1 MKNPLSSIYE
11 QMLISEAQNKQ
22 DLTNP
27 SKNEVGTL
35 KQDQEAFGE
44 KPDLVDGPDHAKIE
58 KGPSYKIS
66 TSSETGVSYTKDT
79 KFKGTAPAKPAEDE
93 EPKETETPEDVVPKD
108 EEKKSS
114 KVEDKSESD
123 EEKETKKDKYNKQ
136 QENFTMSAF
145 ETLFKKTLTEDLEPT
160 DSVTPEVPETEETS
174 DDVLASDE
182 GAEDTL
188 DDETSEETEESE
200 ADLISDLR
208 DLQTKLDS
216 ILSKLEGLESEE
228 ESEEE
233 GSEDSDEEYS
243 DEEFDS
249 EFSNEEEPTV
259 TKESIDKPKPLSPA
273 KGKQLTSKKN
283 KVGKLNP
290 KGGKAYV
297 GKLKSDPTPKNLT
310 SKVTKSAEVSSS
322 VKKGD
327 FLK

>member
-1 MKNPLSSIYE
+1 
-11 QMLISEAQNKQ
+11 MLISEAQAKQ

-27 SKNEVGTL
+27 SKNEVGSL

-44 KPDLVDGPDHAKIE
+44 KPDLVDGPEHAKIE

-93 EPKETETPEDVVPKD
+93 EPKETETPEDVVPKND
-108 EEKKSS
+108 EKKSS
-114 KVEDKSESD
+114 KVGDKSETE
-123 EEKETKKDKYNKQ
+123 EEKETKKDKYNRQ

-145 ETLFKKTLTEDLEPT
+145 ETLFKKTLIEDLEPT
-160 DSVTPEVPETEETS
+160 DSVTPEGSEADEIQ
-174 DDVLASDE
+174 DDVLASDDE
-182 GAEDTL
+182 VGADDTVED
-188 DDETSEETEESE
+188 EASEETEESE

-216 ILSKLEGLESEE
+216 ILSKLEGLEDEESAESTEE
-228 ESEEE
+228 ET
-233 GSEDSDEEYS
+233 EDSDEDYS

-249 EFSNEEEPTV
+249 EFSSEEEPTV
-259 TKESIDKPKPLSPA
+259 TKESIDKPKPLSSA

-283 KVGKLNP
+283 KVGKIKP

-310 SKVTKSAEVSSS
+310 AKVTKSAEVSST

>member
-1 MKNPLSSIYE
+1 
-11 QMLISEAQNKQ
+11 MLISEAQAKQ

-27 SKNEVGTL
+27 SKNEVGSL
-35 KQDQEAFGE
+35 KQNQEAFGE
-44 KPDLVDGPDHAKIE
+44 KPDLVDGPEHAKIE

-66 TSSETGVSYTKDT
+66 TSSETGVSYTKDL

-93 EPKETETPEDVVPKD
+93 EPKETKTLEDVVPQND
-108 EEKKSS
+108 EKKSPTVDH
-114 KVEDKSESD
+114 KPKTD

-160 DSVTPEVPETEETS
+160 NSVTPEGSDSDEIQ
-174 DDVLASDE
+174 DDVLASDDE
-182 GAEDTL
+182 VGAEDTVE
-188 DDETSEETEESE
+188 DSKESE

-216 ILSKLEGLESEE
+216 ILSKLEGLEDE
-228 ESEEE
+228 ESNEETEEASE
-233 GSEDSDEEYS
+233 GGDEDYS

-249 EFSNEEEPTV
+249 EFSDEEEQTV
-259 TKESIDKPKPLSPA
+259 TKESIDKPKPLSSA

-283 KVGKLNP
+283 KVGKINP

-310 SKVTKSAEVSSS
+310 AKVTKSAEVAST